1 MTNQVVKLHHSEAV
15 TAGAEV
21 SGITHCYNQMLLNI
35 TLHIL
40 KRKPRTFLIQNQL
53 VQHYLLAPQ
62 KCVLVAAGVQQTW
75 CQNLTISQVLFI

>member
-1 MTNQVVKLHHSEAV
+1 MTNQVVKLHRSEAV

-21 SGITHCYNQMLLNI
+21 SGITQGYDQMFLNI
-35 TLHIL
+35 TLHIVKGKL
-40 KRKPRTFLIQNQL
+40 RTFLIQSQL

-75 CQNLTISQVLFI
+75 CQNLTISQVLLI